1 VEGALGTTMR
11 GCAIGLLLF
20 VSAFCHTTAT
30 LALDCVAKQTK
41 ADRVFCVPELEQ
53 PVNRL
58 LSELRRFASFV
69 GEERLDEMRS
79 EQDRLLD
86 TLARSCERHASQ
98 GGAKSC
104 LEAGLLEL
112 SNLLNSRLNDL
123 AGARQYEPMTLGGL
137 PLAIVK
143 PDHLCIG
150 DLLIGDKVVAPC
162 IYRFEPQA
170 IYRSDQVDAMALVA
184 NSGGTARRC
193 ANFPV
198 YVVSVA
204 RDRKVEIVR
213 VPARY
218 PVTGGDDACLKTT
231 RSKNGFVFEAAP
243 SPERDG
249 WRQEWSVQGGLSPPS
264 FTKFAP
270 IAETTYQVAPGDP
283 TNALWLAR

>member
-1 VEGALGTTMR
+1 MR
-11 GCAIGLLLF
+11 GFAIGLLLF
-20 VSAFCHTTAT
+20 VSAFCHSTAT
-30 LALDCVAKQTK
+30 LALDCVTK
-41 ADRVFCVPELEQ
+41 KTNADRVFCVPEFEH

-58 LSELRRFASFV
+58 LFELSQFANFV
-69 GEERLDEMRS
+69 DEERFNEMRT
-79 EQDRLLD
+79 EQDRWFD
-86 TLARSCERHASQ
+86 TLMLSCVQHQPQRDTN
-98 GGAKSC
+98 GC
-104 LEAGLLEL
+104 LEAGLLEQ
-112 SNLLNSRLNDL
+112 SNLLSFRLNDL

-143 PDHLCIG
+143 RDHLCIG
-150 DLLIGDKVVAPC
+150 DLLIGNTVVAPC

-270 IAETTYQVAPGDP
+270 IAVTTNG
-283 TNALWLAR
+283 TTR